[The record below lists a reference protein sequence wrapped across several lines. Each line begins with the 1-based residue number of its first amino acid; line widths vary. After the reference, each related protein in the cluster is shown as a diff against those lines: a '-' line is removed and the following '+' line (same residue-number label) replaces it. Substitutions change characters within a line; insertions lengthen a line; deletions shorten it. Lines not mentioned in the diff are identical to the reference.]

1 MRGENRELFWPPQQ
15 LSNDVS
21 VSCCV
26 SHYMQGSRVRMSK
39 QCDSAA
45 GTTRHVNHWFSI
57 SVCKVAFEP
66 QAVAC
71 LWKVFLTAVVVFSCQ
86 HVDSVSSDGYHRWCP
101 SLSCAD
107 PPNFTP
113 HEVSSVRSGD
123 VGRAAIQKNKGQREV
138 LADCLRGVCLDWWR
152 PHLLA
157 WHVFSRQ
164 DMSCIKKWFMH
175 GRGGMDQSYLSLP
188 WKTLSSKVLSD

>member
-21 VSCCV
+21 VSGCV
-26 SHYMQGSRVRMSK
+26 SHDMQGSRVRMSK

-71 LWKVFLTAVVVFSCQ
+71 LWKVFFAAVVVFSCQ
-86 HVDSVSSDGYHRWCP
+86 HVDSLCPAMVIIDDALPCHALTLPPTLCHRKYH
-101 SLSCAD
+101 
-107 PPNFTP
+107 
-113 HEVSSVRSGD
+113 
-123 VGRAAIQKNKGQREV
+123 
-138 LADCLRGVCLDWWR
+138 
-152 PHLLA
+152 
-157 WHVFSRQ
+157 
-164 DMSCIKKWFMH
+164 
-175 GRGGMDQSYLSLP
+175 
-188 WKTLSSKVLSD
+188 LSDQGMEGGQLYRKTRDSGKIWLIAFEVFVSIDDGPTCSLDTHFRAKTCHA